1 MSVDLFIFSQKLLF
15 MDDIVRPGATN
26 LRPKPE
32 DCGVK
37 IENLTAAW
45 TGVLSLYRI
54 FRFFWLF
61 CNVWSQKRLI
71 MLFEVYSTPGTL
83 KSQIDG
89 GPTK

>member
-1 MSVDLFIFSQKLLF
+1 

-45 TGVLSLYRI
+45 TEVLSLYRI
-54 FRFFWLF
+54 F
-61 CNVWSQKRLI
+61 
-71 MLFEVYSTPGTL
+71 
-83 KSQIDG
+83 
-89 GPTK
+89 